1 MARSDVAYAA
11 LLMDD
16 HDRGIRT
23 LGQSLIDSRTSAD
36 LVAILG
42 AGVTKVTE
50 TRMRAQGWRI
60 RRLAAGGV
68 DGDGGGVHKLD
79 SASESV
85 LAHASVW
92 ALTDYKRVVLLSD
105 NMLVVENIDD
115 LFLCEGICAA
125 MQQAEVVS
133 TSLIVLEPDLDIYQ
147 HMSRSVGTIYNFS
160 NNFQG
165 FLNTYLA
172 GFETCAFFDL
182 ENPCLQDPS
191 TDPNRGPDAP
201 LLDHSCHRLPT
212 RYNGDL
218 ALVMLNGGLGMVR
231 TKNAMPEE
239 WWRQRRA
246 RVVRFEFAGL
256 RPWMW
261 FASPFLPFV
270 STWES
275 THLRAKPGDPTP
287 SVFWVVLVWLAFVA
301 AFLFGGRAVLV
312 PVVSGRITKGEAPSK
327 CVGGWRAWVPRA
339 LAWKRKRR
347 GSSASSYNP
356 RGLLWSLVHLAV
368 GYSSLLCAVAVG
380 VVQVPAASTVKM
392 SWIVFI
398 TWTGTLFGTLWSA
411 YLWFISRQ
419 PQLSPR
425 AFMIGNGP
433 LDLASINTNL
443 CPVPGGG
450 GGGSST
456 DPFKPKLTGGGSAA
470 GSVLKVGGVVTPSP
484 WRESV
489 TSLTLLV
496 AVLAF
501 LPAWKPMSGAASLP
515 TLLVP
520 AAVALVAMFV
530 GLTVQMVR
538 LPVLWCD
545 RLKFLALM
553 EKEGLRPCGSC
564 GRVDY

>member
-1 MARSDVAYAA
+1 PP
-11 LLMDD
+11 
-16 HDRGIRT
+16 
-23 LGQSLIDSRTSAD
+23 
-36 LVAILG
+36 
-42 AGVTKVTE
+42 E
-50 TRMRAQGWRI
+50 
-60 RRLAAGGV
+60 
-68 DGDGGGVHKLD
+68 
-79 SASESV
+79 
-85 LAHASVW
+85 
-92 ALTDYKRVVLLSD
+92 
-105 NMLVVENIDD
+105 
-115 LFLCEGICAA
+115 
-125 MQQAEVVS
+125 
-133 TSLIVLEPDLDIYQ
+133 
-147 HMSRSVGTIYNFS
+147 
-160 NNFQG
+160 
-165 FLNTYLA
+165 
-172 GFETCAFFDL
+172 
-182 ENPCLQDPS
+182 QDPS

-231 TKNAMPEE
+231 TKNAMPED

-261 FASPFLPFV
+261 FAAPFLPFV
-270 STWES
+270 SSWES

-312 PVVSGRITKGEAPSK
+312 PVVSRGMISKAETPSK
-327 CVGGWRAWVPRA
+327 RAWGWRAWVPRA

-368 GYSSLLCAVAVG
+368 GYSSLLGAVAVG
-380 VVQVPAASTVKM
+380 VAQVPAASTVKM

-425 AFMIGNGP
+425 AFMIGNGT

-443 CPVPGGG
+443 CSVAAGGG
-450 GGGSST
+450 GNST
-456 DPFKPKLTGGGSAA
+456 DPFKPKLVGGGGSAA
-470 GSVLKVGGVVTPSP
+470 GSVLKVGGVVPPSP

-489 TSLTLLV
+489 RSLALFV

-515 TLLVP
+515 ALLVP
-520 AAVALVAMFV
+520 AALALVAMFV

-545 RLKFLALM
+545 RLKFLSLM